1 MQKHVLSALVWL
13 ATIVPLTAGDVKSG
27 LPVGDYP
34 GPFNVAD
41 ITGPAAGQELCYRCR
56 YGNQPVVSV
65 FSRKLDANTI
75 KLIREIDSTIG
86 KNRDS
91 RMAGFVVLLTDK
103 PHEQQDKLRKL
114 ATEHKIRHMPLTV
127 YHNTKGPT
135 RYRINEKATTTVL
148 MWVESDVKA
157 NHAVSDSNND
167 LTMDKITAIV
177 KDTRKILE

>member
-1 MQKHVLSALVWL
+1 MQKHVLSVLGCL
-13 ATIVPLTAGDVKSG
+13 ATLVPISAGELKSG

-65 FSRKLDANTI
+65 FARKLDANTI

-103 PHEQQDKLRKL
+103 PHDEQDQLRKL
-114 ATEHKIRHMPLTV
+114 AAEHKIRHMPLTV
-127 YHNTKGPT
+127 YHNTRGPA

-157 NHAVSDSNND
+157 NHAVSDNGKD
-167 LTMDKITAIV
+167 LTKDKITSIV
-177 KDTRKILE
+177 QDTRKILE